1 MFWIVAR
8 LWEVVALEIGLLI
21 KVNQFFLK
29 WRVLLFCSDPVLGQ
43 LTRQIRLGTRYVYR
57 SLLFAYPPVK
67 KMPVYNMS
75 TQEWCC
81 MCYQV
86 CHVTVDCRAASDAE
100 SWLLMLSVPSPLPRR

>member
-43 LTRQIRLGTRYVYR
+43 LTQQIRLGTRYVYR
-57 SLLFAYPPVK
+57 
-67 KMPVYNMS
+67 
-75 TQEWCC
+75 
-81 MCYQV
+81 
-86 CHVTVDCRAASDAE
+86 
-100 SWLLMLSVPSPLPRR
+100 